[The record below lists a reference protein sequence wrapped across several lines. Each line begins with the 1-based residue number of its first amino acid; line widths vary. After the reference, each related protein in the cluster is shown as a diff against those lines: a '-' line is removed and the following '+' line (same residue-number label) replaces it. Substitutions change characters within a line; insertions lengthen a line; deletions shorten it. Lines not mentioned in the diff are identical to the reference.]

1 MRVVLAIARWKRS
14 RVSPSAVSGQSSRWV
29 MKTSTLKALAS
40 SWPSR
45 ARCPPIRSVAVKP
58 ARISIRMSG
67 EKALERVIARA
78 FEDR

>member
-1 MRVVLAIARWKRS
+1 
-14 RVSPSAVSGQSSRWV
+14 

-78 FEDR
+78 FEAR